1 VISLNVKVKG
11 LIALIIVSILWGS
24 SFPVIKFV
32 VTNISEFSYTWIRS
46 LIATITLTPYIIY
59 VYASRRLYA
68 KTLKGG
74 LLAGIAYALG
84 LWLQGWGTRYTTASN
99 SAFITG
105 LNVVFVHLY
114 EGLIRKKY
122 SISLGMSLFLSI
134 IGLYMLTAPSTG
146 FNIGD
151 MLVLIGAVMWA
162 AQVIIVSKYSFG
174 DPLVF
179 TFFEMIPA
187 LGFIIP
193 DFISGGIDIVEPEII
208 LSITYLA
215 IVCSNIAFALQVF
228 GQRYVSPAIA
238 AIIFLSE
245 PVFASI
251 FAYICLGEVM
261 GIQQAFGA
269 LLIILAMS
277 IASTRSTQK

>member
-1 VISLNVKVKG
+1 MKG

>member
-1 VISLNVKVKG
+1 VKG